1 MKKQIHFKKIPF
13 KTKLRYVFLGKYPV
27 ERRYKPK
34 ILEYLFMIFSNIL
47 IMILSIILFYVV
59 KDVKNISSETNFYE
73 NLFTKF
79 NSYENRIFISVL
91 LIAYIINFVL
101 SIHVFYILKKTEF
114 NKIFAIFGALSSL
127 LLLSPI
133 AIIFLIIAYQKNELA
148 FE

>member
-1 MKKQIHFKKIPF
+1 
-13 KTKLRYVFLGKYPV
+13 
-27 ERRYKPK
+27 
-34 ILEYLFMIFSNIL
+34 
-47 IMILSIILFYVV
+47 MILSIILFYVV
-59 KDVKNISSETNFYE
+59 KDVKNISNETNFYE